1 MNTKDFL
8 KLLAS
13 DQEIVLLDIR
23 EPEELLTEDTIPRS
37 LNIPMGRVFTAVAEG
52 LLSKDVPIVVFCRS
66 GKRASIVERELN
78 QMGFKVQAL
87 EGGLQELKKESII
100 NSKIIHE

>member
-13 DQEIVLLDIR
+13 DEETILLDIR
-23 EPEELLTEDTIPRS
+23 EPEELSDQDLIPRS
-37 LNIPMGRVFTAVAEG
+37 RNVPMGRVFTAVAEG

-66 GKRASIVERELN
+66 GKRAAIVERELN
-78 QMGFKVQAL
+78 QMGFKVRAL

-100 NSKIIHE
+100 N